1 MYIKNR
7 VKIGFLSYYN
17 YSFYLIEK
25 NAMFPCDIEA
35 LKEGENVHKCYRKM
49 FLFLFVFEQK
59 TFIKWSYLVFEPHCL
74 KMLNQIPACNNF
86 KKPIYLILN
95 VLSIIIQ
102 QEYILFLFS
111 PSKNS
116 SFSLCLASS
125 KRFILLIDHNQ

>member
-1 MYIKNR
+1 M
-7 VKIGFLSYYN
+7 
-17 YSFYLIEK
+17 EK
-25 NAMFPCDIEA
+25 VWIVYHSSTNFMVYRINNMFPCDIEA

-95 VLSIIIQ
+95 VFSIIIQ
-102 QEYILFLFS
+102 QEYILSLFS
-111 PSKNS
+111 PSKIVL
-116 SFSLCLASS
+116 FRYVWHQAKDL
-125 KRFILLIDHNQ
+125 FYWLIAINNG